1 MSDNKITN
9 VIIKQLDKL
18 IASYEKSIAQIKVMK
33 KKMKLKYKPEK
44 NYMRKPKVKKWIYSF

>member
-9 VIIKQLDKL
+9 VIVKQLDKL
-18 IASYEKSIAQIKVMK
+18 IASDEKSITQIKVMK

-44 NYMRKPKVKKWIYSF
+44 NYMRKPKVKK

>member
-1 MSDNKITN
+1 MSNNKITN

-44 NYMRKPKVKKWIYSF
+44 NYMRKPKVKK

>member
-18 IASYEKSIAQIKVMK
+18 IESYEKSIAQIKVIK
-33 KKMKLKYKPEK
+33 KKMKLK
-44 NYMRKPKVKKWIYSF
+44 

>member
-9 VIIKQLDKL
+9 AIIKQLDKL
-18 IASYEKSIAQIKVMK
+18 IASYEKSIAQIKIMK

-44 NYMRKPKVKKWIYSF
+44 NYMRKTKVKK